1 MACWTFQCNRELIYI
16 LEAINWFKSFFYYL
30 FVKYHKLVRDK
41 IPEIIAGKGKKAM
54 VRTADDLE
62 YALLLK
68 EKLKE
73 EVAEYLESENVEE
86 LADIL
91 EVIHAL
97 AKHQNIIPPQLE
109 HLRQQ
114 KARERGQFSKRLVLL
129 EVTE

>member
-1 MACWTFQCNRELIYI
+1 M
-16 LEAINWFKSFFYYL
+16 
-30 FVKYHKLVRDK
+30 KYHKLVRDK
-41 IPEIIAGKGKKAM
+41 IPEIIAHEGKKAI
-54 VRTADDLE
+54 VRVADDTE
-62 YALLLK
+62 YFLLLK

-97 AKHQNIIPPQLE
+97 AKHQNIIPQQLE
-109 HLRQQ
+109 HVRQQ